1 MSEPVKAQPAQAKA
15 GDKKDEKPA
24 KKRTVMALR
33 RKRLVDRVR
42 KKTKISVPVPE
53 GLKKAWERET
63 RVKLRR
69 KRLSV
74 EKKKELPAKREK
86 QAVRIEAYEK
96 EYRDLKEHR
105 QQETFKARM
114 EGNFYKPEESKV
126 MIVVRI
132 RGINRISPKVKRVLQ
147 LFRLLQI
154 HNAVFIKVNKAT
166 ANMLQ
171 LIQPYVAYGYPNVST
186 IRSLIYKRGFAK
198 IRHRPGA
205 ISRIP
210 IMHNELIERHLGR
223 YKVQTVEDMVH
234 EIFTVGPRF
243 RQVTNFLWPFK
254 LNCPRGGYRGRKRR
268 HYNEGGSYGNWEY
281 HVNNMVLRML

>member
-1 MSEPVKAQPAQAKA
+1 LAIKFKVMSEVKSNKPPAKS
-15 GDKKDEKPA
+15 GDKKKA
-24 KKRTVMALR
+24 NTYALR
-33 RKRLVDRVR
+33 RKRKVDRL
-42 KKTKISVPVPE
+42 KQKIKISVPVPE

-63 RVKLRR
+63 RV
-69 KRLSV
+69 RLSNQRRE
-74 EKKKELPAKREK
+74 EKIKQEMPAKREK
-86 QAVRIEAYEK
+86 QAARIEKYEE
-96 EYRDLKEHR
+96 EYHQLKVTT
-105 QQETFKARM
+105 QKDALQARL
-114 EGNFYKPEESKV
+114 EGNFYKHADPNV
-126 MIVVRI
+126 MIVIRI
-132 RGINRISPKVKRVLQ
+132 RGINRISPKVKKVLQ

-166 ANMLQ
+166 MKMLQ

-210 IMHNELIERHLGR
+210 IMQNELIEQHLGK
-223 YKVQTVEDMVH
+223 YGVQTVEDIVYQ
-234 EIFTVGPRF
+234 IFTVGTRF

-268 HYNEGGSYGNWEY
+268 HYNEGGSFGNWEN
-281 HVNNMVLRML
+281 HIGNMIMRML